1 MKIGLIQTRG
11 LGDII
16 IAVPIA
22 QFFIDAG
29 HDVVWPVD
37 SRFTPSLAA
46 AFPGINFL
54 PVDIQEQGGTTAG
67 YFYDHPLSLLKAAKC
82 DQIFCLYSYLTG
94 LEVNNKKLYKSLKFD
109 EYKYAITGVPFDRK
123 WTLKITRDA
132 KKEQVLRNS
141 LQIKRKH
148 VVVHEQG
155 SDFHIKIQLPPDII
169 QNYDIIHI
177 DQRTDNPFDWIGVI
191 ETAEM
196 FIGVDSFFANLVEQL
211 NLCSKKYLFLRS
223 ECRFTPVLK
232 NGWMYQ

>member
-16 IAVPIA
+16 IAAPIA
-22 QFFIDAG
+22 QFFMETG
-29 HDVVWPVD
+29 HNVVWPVD
-37 SRFTPSLAA
+37 SRFTLSLAA
-46 AFPGINFL
+46 AFPEINFL
-54 PVDIQEQGGTTAG
+54 PIDIQEQGGTTAG
-67 YFYDHPLSLLKAAKC
+67 YFYDKPLSLLSAGNC
-82 DQIFCLYSYLTG
+82 DQVFCLYSYLTG

-123 WTLKITRDA
+123 WTLKITRNTQR
-132 KKEQVLRNS
+132 EQDLRNS
-141 LQIKRKH
+141 LQIGRKH

-155 SDFHIKIQLPPDII
+155 SDFHLNIQLPPDIT
-169 QNYDIIHI
+169 QSYDIIRI
-177 DQRTDNPFDWIGVI
+177 DQRTDNPFDWVGVI
-191 ETAEM
+191 ETAEI

-232 NGWMYQ
+232 NGWVYQ